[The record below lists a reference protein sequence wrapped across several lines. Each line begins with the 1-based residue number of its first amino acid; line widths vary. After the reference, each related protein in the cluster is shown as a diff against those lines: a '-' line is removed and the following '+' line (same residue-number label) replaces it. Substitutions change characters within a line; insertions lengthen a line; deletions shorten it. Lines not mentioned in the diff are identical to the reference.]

1 MMKKWRNTHVKAT
14 AWKGGES
21 LELLVG
27 ISLKASL
34 DNSLVK
40 LVQLETPGGIDKSVK
55 HFQARNSG
63 VKSTVAET
71 NSEY

>member
-1 MMKKWRNTHVKAT
+1 MKTHTHTHVKAT

-40 LVQLETPGGIDKSVK
+40 LV
-55 HFQARNSG
+55 
-63 VKSTVAET
+63 
-71 NSEY
+71 